1 MKLAN
6 KVALITGASSGI
18 GRSIALLFAAEGA
31 RLVITADK
39 NIKGGEETTNSI
51 KLKGGDAIFLPTDV
65 AKSDQVKNLVNLVD
79 ERFGR
84 IDIVV
89 NNAGVMLGLFPVE
102 KLTEEIWDR
111 HYAVNVKSIFLTAKY
126 AVPIMR
132 RSGGGAIVN
141 VTSVLGQRPKP
152 ERAAYTSSK
161 AAAILLTKALAVE
174 LAPTITVN
182 CIIPGLVETPMMHT
196 LTPEQRK
203 EIITHLPIKR
213 LGNPDEVAYA
223 ALYLVSDEAR
233 FVTGASINIDGG
245 DSI

>member
-18 GRSIALLFAAEGA
+18 GRSIAILFAAEGA
-31 RLVITADK
+31 KVLITADK
-39 NIKGGEETTNSI
+39 NIKGGEDTADLING
-51 KLKGGDAIFLPTDV
+51 KGGNATFIPADV
-65 AKSDQVKNLVNLVD
+65 AKSDQVKNLMNIAD
-79 ERFGR
+79 EKFGKL
-84 IDIVV
+84 DIII
-89 NNAGVMLGLFPVE
+89 NNAGVMLGLFPIE
-102 KLTEEIWDR
+102 KLEEEIWDR
-111 HYAVNVKSIFLTAKY
+111 HYAVNVKSIFLTTKY
-126 AVPIMR
+126 GLPLLR
-132 RSGGGAIVN
+132 KSGGGAIVN

-161 AAAILLTKALAVE
+161 AAAILLTKSLAIE
-174 LAPTITVN
+174 LAPKITVN

-196 LTPEQRK
+196 LTPEQRR
-203 EIITHLPIKR
+203 EVITHLPIKR

-223 ALYLVSDEAR
+223 ALYFVSDEAR